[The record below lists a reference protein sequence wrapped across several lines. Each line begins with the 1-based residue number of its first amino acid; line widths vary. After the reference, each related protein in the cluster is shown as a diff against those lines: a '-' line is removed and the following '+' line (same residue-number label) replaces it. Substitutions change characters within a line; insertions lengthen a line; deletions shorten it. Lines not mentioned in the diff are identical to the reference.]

1 MRRWMLIAMLM
12 GLGVQAQAADVYRCV
27 APDGAVS
34 YRDTSCPVGYLH
46 ARTSRSIDD
55 PAGDAQRAKRDA
67 QYLDMG
73 RSWLAMQEATVTTGV
88 RDDRRARCNAAKE
101 ERERILRTV
110 GLDRDYELLR
120 DLDEVVYEACKG
132 L

>member
-1 MRRWMLIAMLM
+1 MRRWILIALLL
-12 GLGVQAQAADVYRCV
+12 GLATQAQAAEVHRCV

-34 YRDTSCPVGYLH
+34 YRDTLCPVGYLH
-46 ARTSRSIDD
+46 ARTYRSVGD

-73 RSWLAMQEATVTTGV
+73 RSWLTMQEAAVSTNA
-88 RDDRRARCNAAKE
+88 RDDKRLRCNAAKG

-110 GLDRDYELLR
+110 GLDRNFELLQ
-120 DLDEVVYEACKG
+120 DLDETVYEACKG
-132 L
+132 F

>member
-46 ARTSRSIDD
+46 ARTYRSIDD

>member
-1 MRRWMLIAMLM
+1 MHRWILIAAL
-12 GLGVQAQAADVYRCV
+12 LGFASQAQAADVYRCV

-46 ARTSRSIDD
+46 ARTYRAVED
-55 PAGDAQRAKRDA
+55 PAGDAQVAKRDA

-73 RSWLAMQEATVTTGV
+73 RSWLAMQDAAVSTTE
-88 RDDRRARCNAAKE
+88 RDERRARCNAAKG

-110 GLDRDYELLR
+110 GLDRDFELLR
-120 DLDEVVYEACKG
+120 DLDETVYDACRG

>member
-1 MRRWMLIAMLM
+1 MRRWMLVAVLM
-12 GLGVQAQAADVYRCV
+12 GLTAQAQAAEVYRCV

-34 YRDTSCPVGYLH
+34 YRDTSCPVGYVH
-46 ARTSRSIDD
+46 ARTYRSVDN

-73 RSWLAMQEATVTTGV
+73 RSWLTMQEATASSGA
-88 RDDRRARCNAAKE
+88 RDDKRARCNAAKG

-110 GLDRDYELLR
+110 GLERNFELLR
-120 DLDEVVYEACKG
+120 DLDETVYDACKG

>member
-1 MRRWMLIAMLM
+1 MRRWMLIAVLM
-12 GLGVQAQAADVYRCV
+12 GLAVEAQAADVYRCV

-34 YRDTSCPVGYLH
+34 YRDTTCPAGYLH
-46 ARTSRSIDD
+46 ARTYRSVDD
-55 PAGDAQRAKRDA
+55 PVGDAQQAKRDA

-73 RSWLAMQEATVTTGV
+73 RSWLTIQEATASTSA
-88 RDDRRARCNAAKE
+88 RDDKRARCNAAKG

-110 GLDRDYELLR
+110 GLDRNFELLR
-120 DLDEVVYEACKG
+120 DLDETVYDACKG

>member
-1 MRRWMLIAMLM
+1 MPIAMLM

-46 ARTSRSIDD
+46 ARTYRSIDD

>member
-1 MRRWMLIAMLM
+1 MRRWMLTALLL
-12 GLGVQAQAADVYRCV
+12 GLATQAQAAEVYRCV

-34 YRDTSCPVGYLH
+34 YRDTLCPVGYLH
-46 ARTSRSIDD
+46 ARTYRSVDD
-55 PAGDAQRAKRDA
+55 PARDAQRAKRDA

-73 RSWLAMQEATVTTGV
+73 RSWLTMQETAVSTNA
-88 RDDRRARCNAAKE
+88 RDDKRSRCNAAKG

-110 GLDRDYELLR
+110 GLDRNFELLQ
-120 DLDEVVYEACKG
+120 DLDETVYDACRG